1 VLKAFA
7 RVTIWSAIVFNIG
20 VTASDIVRGQYRS
33 GAWDLWNVVVL
44 GSWVLLL
51 TRVETWIDTMRADAA
66 TRLRMSELALQA
78 MQEQMAAG
86 RVSVNITSDEAERR
100 H

>member
-1 VLKAFA
+1 MVA
-7 RVTIWSAIVFNIG
+7 IWSAIVFDVGIVAN
-20 VTASDIVRGQYRS
+20 DIVRGQYRS
-33 GAWDLWNVVVL
+33 GMWDSWNVVVL
-44 GSWVLLL
+44 STWVLLL
-51 TRVETWIDTMRADAA
+51 ARIEVWIDTMRADSAS
-66 TRLRMSELALQA
+66 RLRMSELALQA